1 MKKEENIITPKR
13 NKDSIEAF
21 SDHQE
26 KKIKFKDEKI
36 KNNYEN
42 IILNIDTIKNNE
54 LKTSL
59 TPNKSDLKEKN
70 LKTEQSKTVIDNSS
84 ENNEPNVIYFD
95 KNKKR
100 ELDLKNF
107 KDIKDIKDMQAIYE
121 DISKDKKKN

>member
-1 MKKEENIITPKR
+1 MKLFQTTKK
-13 NKDSIEAF
+13 
-21 SDHQE
+21 

-70 LKTEQSKTVIDNSS
+70 LRTEQSKTVIDNSS

-100 ELDLKNF
+100 ELDIKNF

-121 DISKDKKKN
+121 DISKDKKKNKKKKKKKK